1 MTTEK
6 KFFNE
11 ITPVHPVFPKNEK
24 ERRDW
29 ELWNAIATTA
39 HMCGYSGEDVSAM
52 SVEVMKR
59 IGRYDLLPPCEQ
71 Q

>member
-24 ERRDW
+24 EWRDW
-29 ELWNAIATTA
+29 ELWNAIATA
-39 HMCGYSGEDVSAM
+39 VHMCGYSGEDVSAM
-52 SVEVMKR
+52 SVEVMKKDR
-59 IGRYDLLPPCEQ
+59 KI
-71 Q
+71 